1 VMKISVIVP
10 VLNEEETIAAT
21 LAALAR
27 LAPHEIIVV
36 DGGSTDKTA
45 AICQQFGVT
54 FLPSDRSRA
63 RQMNRGAQEA
73 SGDVLL
79 FLHADTRLPESALR
93 DIATAL
99 SDSRYL
105 GGRFDVELEGGH
117 WMLKVIGAM
126 INCRSRLSKI
136 ATGDQ
141 AIFVRREIFEQM
153 GSYPDIP
160 LMEDIALC
168 RTLKRMGEIACL
180 KSRVMSSA
188 RRWQTEGLWRTIL
201 KMWALKLLFFAG
213 VSPHRLKQ
221 YYADTR

>member
-1 VMKISVIVP
+1 MKISVIVP

-45 AICQQFGVT
+45 AICQQFGVPI
-54 FLPSDRSRA
+54 LPSHRSRA
-63 RQMNRGAQEA
+63 RQMNRGAQDA
-73 SGDVLL
+73 SGDVFL
-79 FLHADTRLPESALR
+79 FLHADTRLPESAFR
-93 DIATAL
+93 DVATAL
-99 SDSRYL
+99 GDSRYL

-117 WMLKVIGAM
+117 WMLKVVGAM
-126 INCRSRLSKI
+126 INCRSRLSKV

-141 AIFVRREIFEQM
+141 AIFVRRKIFERM
-153 GSYPDIP
+153 GGYPDIP

-168 RTLKRMGEIACL
+168 RTLKRMGDIACL
-180 KSRVMSSA
+180 KSRVVSSA